1 MAEIPEVVRF
11 HFARLAPSPWNWYTK
26 SDYQGCALRWT
37 APEGNVAL
45 YIVFR
50 SNENLPSDCCE
61 DLLNG
66 CYDDVAERIDIFKP
80 ITQLVDDEI
89 HDKNRYLVL
98 ARLDNDDV
106 VWVKDVESFQFTG
119 AKPGESWT
127 YWSNPYGDMPRMK
140 DPCRLEYETVRVGTF
155 CALEW
160 DYPNQYPDFVGFDL
174 IVCDVP
180 YSPHTGADSDIAA
193 FRDVLSGK
201 LGTQYPLERFVN
213 TVVDNE
219 SFVNRF
225 GYYAL
230 LVKLPEGGRVQ
241 IPVRHISV
249 PFEKGH
255 PYQFLRARTSWGEGR
270 DKMMAAYARWK
281 AQVSAAAAQAQYQ
294 TPEPLSIVEES
305 TSSIS
310 DVDIDFF
317 RHSPD
322 LSCDSFVQNPD
333 MLGIQFT
340 AKIADASYIVAVRS
354 REELDRQTLGDL
366 LEEAIEKGIVNGDLA
381 DAYAYCPDNGYMVLV
396 DGDCHDKSN
405 YAFAVYDPEDKQFA
419 PLPHVK
425 DATVD
430 YFMVNPSASVL
441 WGNSDFAFRNHLVN
455 CIQCEEI
462 DKISNIAL
470 ELRYIN
476 DANIDA
482 VELYVFDKSI
492 EWNDETMR
500 KFRDLQATGKSDL
513 GQKYVFKGKQ
523 DGVLDD
529 ISPDGVHFYAATA
542 VDFDG
547 NRSPV
552 QIYSQ
557 SARLRDEWKRV
568 SDVAP
573 RDAEKG
579 DESPHVVSYG
589 TQDVAFRDDD
599 AFDDA
604 SSDSFGV
611 SRGLRESGSRR
622 RFSWDDDEPKNEAV
636 EPVVEESVEE
646 SSERVDESVES
657 EPERELGCRRRFSW
671 DDDEPASE
679 AVEPVAEGSVEESS
693 ERVDDSVEAE
703 PERELGGRRRFSWD
717 DDEPASEAVEPVAEG
732 SVVESSERVDESVES
747 EPERELGG
755 RRRFSWDDDEPAS
768 EAVEPVAE
776 GSVEESSE
784 RVDDSVEAEPERELG
799 GRRRF
804 SWDDDEP
811 EQNSPDIEEAERLAR
826 EEAERLAREEAERLA
841 REEAERLAREEA
853 ERLAREEAERLAREE
868 AERLAREEAERLAR
882 EEAERLAREEAE
894 RLAREEEE
902 RLVREEAERLARE
915 EAERLAREEA
925 ERLAREEAER
935 LAREEAERL
944 AREEAERLA
953 REEAERLARE
963 EAERLAREEAER
975 LAREEAERLAREEA
989 ERLAREEAERLAREE
1004 AERLAREE
1012 AERLARE
1019 EAERLAREEAERL
1032 AREEAER
1039 LAREEAERQAREEAE
1054 RRKKEDEDIV
1064 KLLATCRQYLN
1075 DGDMQEAYEVIQRA
1089 KKTYRDNLRIEAF
1102 EWNYLRM

>member
-717 DDEPASEAVEPVAEG
+717 DDEP
-732 SVVESSERVDESVES
+732 
-747 EPERELGG
+747 
-755 RRRFSWDDDEPAS
+755 
-768 EAVEPVAE
+768 
-776 GSVEESSE
+776 
-784 RVDDSVEAEPERELG
+784 
-799 GRRRF
+799 
-804 SWDDDEP
+804 
-811 EQNSPDIEEAERLAR
+811 EQNSPDI
-826 EEAERLAREEAERLA
+826 
-841 REEAERLAREEA
+841 EEAERLAREEA

-1019 EAERLAREEAERL
+1019 EAERLAREEAER
-1032 AREEAER
+1032 
-1039 LAREEAERQAREEAE
+1039 QAREEAE

>member
-26 SDYQGCALRWT
+26 SDYLGCALRWT

-160 DYPNQYPDFVGFDL
+160 DYPNHYPDFVGFDL

-294 TPEPLSIVEES
+294 TPEPLSVVEES

-354 REELDRQTLGDL
+354 REELDRQSLGDL

-381 DAYAYCPDNGYMVLV
+381 DGYAYCPDNGYMVLV
-396 DGDCHDKSN
+396 DGDCTDKSN

-470 ELRYIN
+470 EFRYIN

-492 EWNDETMR
+492 EWNVETMR
-500 KFRDLQATGKSDL
+500 KFRDLQATGNSDL
-513 GQKYVFKGKQ
+513 GKKYVFKGKQ

-557 SARLRDEWKRV
+557 GARLRDEWKRV

-589 TQDVAFRDDD
+589 TQDVAFRDNDV
-599 AFDDA
+599 FNDA
-604 SSDSFGV
+604 SSDSFGA

-622 RFSWDDDEPKNEAV
+622 RFSWDDDEPASEAV
-636 EPVVEESVEE
+636 ESVEEESVVESSERVEESVE
-646 SSERVDESVES
+646 V
-657 EPERELGCRRRFSW
+657 EPERESGNRRRFSW

-679 AVEPVAEGSVEESS
+679 AVEPVEE
-693 ERVDDSVEAE
+693 E
-703 PERELGGRRRFSWD
+703 
-717 DDEPASEAVEPVAEG
+717 
-732 SVVESSERVDESVES
+732 SVVESSERVEESVEV
-747 EPERELGG
+747 EPERESGN
-755 RRRFSWDDDEPAS
+755 
-768 EAVEPVAE
+768 
-776 GSVEESSE
+776 
-784 RVDDSVEAEPERELG
+784 
-799 GRRRF
+799 RRRF

-811 EQNSPDIEEAERLAR
+811 EQNSSDIEGAERLAR

-841 REEAERLAREEA
+841 REEAEQ
-853 ERLAREEAERLAREE
+853 
-868 AERLAREEAERLAR
+868 
-882 EEAERLAREEAE
+882 
-894 RLAREEEE
+894 
-902 RLVREEAERLARE
+902 
-915 EAERLAREEA
+915 
-925 ERLAREEAER
+925 LAREEAER

>member
-657 EPERELGCRRRFSW
+657 EPERES
-671 DDDEPASE
+671 
-679 AVEPVAEGSVEESS
+679 
-693 ERVDDSVEAE
+693 
-703 PERELGGRRRFSWD
+703 
-717 DDEPASEAVEPVAEG
+717 
-732 SVVESSERVDESVES
+732 
-747 EPERELGG
+747 GG

-811 EQNSPDIEEAERLAR
+811 EQNSPDI
-826 EEAERLAREEAERLA
+826 
-841 REEAERLAREEA
+841 
-853 ERLAREEAERLAREE
+853 
-868 AERLAREEAERLAR
+868 
-882 EEAERLAREEAE
+882 EEAE

>member
-66 CYDDVAERIDIFKP
+66 CYDDVVERIDIFKP

-294 TPEPLSIVEES
+294 TPEPLSVVEES

-557 SARLRDEWKRV
+557 GARLRDEWKRV

-589 TQDVAFRDDD
+589 TQDVAFRDDG

-604 SSDSFGV
+604 SSDSFV
-611 SRGLRESGSRR
+611 ASRGLRESGSRR
-622 RFSWDDDEPKNEAV
+622 RFSWDDDEPANEAV
-636 EPVVEESVEE
+636 EPVAEGSVEE

-657 EPERELGCRRRFSW
+657 EPEREL
-671 DDDEPASE
+671 
-679 AVEPVAEGSVEESS
+679 V
-693 ERVDDSVEAE
+693 
-703 PERELGGRRRFSWD
+703 
-717 DDEPASEAVEPVAEG
+717 
-732 SVVESSERVDESVES
+732 
-747 EPERELGG
+747 
-755 RRRFSWDDDEPAS
+755 
-768 EAVEPVAE
+768 
-776 GSVEESSE
+776 
-784 RVDDSVEAEPERELG
+784 

-853 ERLAREEAERLAREE
+853 ERLA
-868 AERLAREEAERLAR
+868 
-882 EEAERLAREEAE
+882 
-894 RLAREEEE
+894 
-902 RLVREEAERLARE
+902 REEAERLARE

-1039 LAREEAERQAREEAE
+1039 LAREEAERQAREEVE

>member
-26 SDYQGCALRWT
+26 SDYLGCALRWT

-160 DYPNQYPDFVGFDL
+160 DYPNHYPDFVGFDL

-294 TPEPLSIVEES
+294 TPEPLSVVEES

-354 REELDRQTLGDL
+354 REALDRQSLGDL

-381 DAYAYCPDNGYMVLV
+381 DGYAYCPDNGYMVLV
-396 DGDCHDKSN
+396 DGDCTDKSN

-470 ELRYIN
+470 EFRYIN

-492 EWNDETMR
+492 EWNEETMR
-500 KFRDLQATGKSDL
+500 KFRDLQATGNSDL
-513 GQKYVFKGKQ
+513 GKKYVFKGKQ

-557 SARLRDEWKRV
+557 GARLRDEWKRV

-599 AFDDA
+599 VFNDA
-604 SSDSFGV
+604 SSDSFGA

-622 RFSWDDDEPKNEAV
+622 RFSWDDDEP
-636 EPVVEESVEE
+636 
-646 SSERVDESVES
+646 
-657 EPERELGCRRRFSW
+657 
-671 DDDEPASE
+671 ASE
-679 AVEPVAEGSVEESS
+679 AVEPVEE
-693 ERVDDSVEAE
+693 E
-703 PERELGGRRRFSWD
+703 
-717 DDEPASEAVEPVAEG
+717 
-732 SVVESSERVDESVES
+732 SVVESSERVEESVEV
-747 EPERELGG
+747 EPERESGN
-755 RRRFSWDDDEPAS
+755 
-768 EAVEPVAE
+768 
-776 GSVEESSE
+776 
-784 RVDDSVEAEPERELG
+784 
-799 GRRRF
+799 RRRF

-811 EQNSPDIEEAERLAR
+811 EQNSSDIEG
-826 EEAERLAREEAERLA
+826 
-841 REEAERLAREEA
+841 
-853 ERLAREEAERLAREE
+853 
-868 AERLAREEAERLAR
+868 
-882 EEAERLAREEAE
+882 
-894 RLAREEEE
+894 
-902 RLVREEAERLARE
+902 
-915 EAERLAREEA
+915 
-925 ERLAREEAER
+925 
-935 LAREEAERL
+935 
-944 AREEAERLA
+944 
-953 REEAERLARE
+953 
-963 EAERLAREEAER
+963 AER